1 MSQTHQ
7 TSEHEVIGLLRG
19 FLRQQDAIAKRAL
32 LDLDQ
37 GTWQRAADAML
48 LSRRTRVLELMGDA
62 ELAAIADGHIDLER
76 TLEQLGPRSEAVVDL
91 IFENALGIS
100 ATEAAPGAASTSKVL
115 EISQL
120 RDALI
125 AAYDLGRN
133 DGRHRR

>member
-1 MSQTHQ
+1 MSQSHPT
-7 TSEHEVIGLLRG
+7 TDEEVIELLRG
-19 FLRQQDAIAKRAL
+19 FWRRQDAKSKRAL

-37 GTWQRAADAML
+37 ASWQRAADAIL
-48 LSRRTRVLELMGDA
+48 LSRRTRVLEMMGDA
-62 ELAAIADGHIDLER
+62 QLDAIASGHIDLSH
-76 TLEQLGPRSEAVVDL
+76 TLDQLGPRSEAVVDL

-115 EISQL
+115 EIGQL